1 MSYLKRASKTGGCV
15 MEHIDDGFNN
25 LGNLTLE
32 DCLNLLRKIQMK
44 VFFFLIPSIIIFLIF
59 CVVYASY
66 YLLMWKNVEL
76 ILFRWLAI
84 PCKVGASRLPKTIRL
99 RLGWVIIF
107 QSDNRCSLSTFNF
120 NIFFFFSAVPFI
132 WSNTLVFIVCEVHY
146 PSSETNGLW
155 QIPK

>member
-1 MSYLKRASKTGGCV
+1 

-66 YLLMWKNVEL
+66 YLLM
-76 ILFRWLAI
+76 
-84 PCKVGASRLPKTIRL
+84 
-99 RLGWVIIF
+99 
-107 QSDNRCSLSTFNF
+107 
-120 NIFFFFSAVPFI
+120 
-132 WSNTLVFIVCEVHY
+132 
-146 PSSETNGLW
+146 
-155 QIPK
+155 